1 MSCTAD
7 SSVIEERSHP
17 LLYSKQKTAYE
28 MRISD
33 WSSDVCSSDL
43 RRLFPQRRGEC
54 GACDP
59 AVHALRAAGRAVFRV
74 EADEPDLQP
83 ERDVWI
89 LTSMQRLESR
99 PTGPRAAFAA
109 WLAAVAP
116 ALAAFAV
123 PGPPRAQLHDDITQ
137 GLVQPTPIPM
147 P

>member
-1 MSCTAD
+1 
-7 SSVIEERSHP
+7 
-17 LLYSKQKTAYE
+17 

-43 RRLFPQRRGEC
+43 
-54 GACDP
+54 ACDP

-89 LTSMQRLESR
+89 MTSMQRLESR

-109 WLAAVAP
+109 WLAAVA
-116 ALAAFAV
+116 LAVATFAV
-123 PGPPRAQLHDDITQ
+123 PGPARAPLNVDIRSEEHTSE
-137 GLVQPTPIPM
+137 LPSLMRISYAAFCLK
-147 P
+147 

>member
-1 MSCTAD
+1 
-7 SSVIEERSHP
+7 
-17 LLYSKQKTAYE
+17 

-43 RRLFPQRRGEC
+43 YRAHEPRRLFPQRRGEC

-89 LTSMQRLESR
+89 MTSMQRLESR

-109 WLAAVAP
+109 WLAAVAKA
-116 ALAAFAV
+116 AL
-123 PGPPRAQLHDDITQ
+123 GPVGRERKSTRLKYSH
-137 GLVQPTPIPM
+137 
-147 P
+147 